1 MTLKEL
7 KGKYARLSN
16 EIDELA
22 AAGVQHQARLARLM
36 NDLDQVHRELTEL
49 RVRTFAAPTLRD
61 AVPTPTAVPATPR
74 VQPLQPAAQAA
85 SPSAANVLPMPVAAS
100 LSMAG

>member
-22 AAGVQHQARLARLM
+22 TDGMRNEARLMRLM
-36 NDLDQVHRELTEL
+36 NDLDQVHRELSEL
-49 RVRTFAAPTLRD
+49 RLRTFSAPTLRD
-61 AVPTPTAVPATPR
+61 AVPRSEPVALSVVVTVSA
-74 VQPLQPAAQAA
+74 PAAVSQSVPGML
-85 SPSAANVLPMPVAAS
+85 SPA

>member
-22 AAGVQHQARLARLM
+22 AAGGHNQARLARLM

-61 AVPTPTAVPATPR
+61 AVPTPTAVPAAPR
-74 VQPLQPAAQAA
+74 AQPAAQ
-85 SPSAANVLPMPVAAS
+85 PVAANASVLPMPVTAA

>member
-22 AAGVQHQARLARLM
+22 AAGGHNQARLVRLM
-36 NDLDQVHRELTEL
+36 NDLDQVHRDLTEL
-49 RVRTFAAPTLRD
+49 RHRTFAAPTLRD
-61 AVPTPTAVPATPR
+61 AVPTPMAVPAAAPR
-74 VQPLQPAAQAA
+74 
-85 SPSAANVLPMPVAAS
+85 VLPMQPVAQSAS
-100 LSMAG
+100 VAPMPIAAALSMAG